1 MLNSKA
7 LGLALSVLAG
17 GVWFLMMG
25 FSLLSGMGE
34 RTVMALGS
42 YHPFF
47 SYSFGGLIIIV
58 IEHLIGGFIVG
69 VIFAKLYNRFVNR

>member
-17 GVWFLMMG
+17 GFWFLMMG
-25 FSLLSGMGE
+25 FSLLFGIGE
-34 RTVMALGS
+34 RTVMTLGS
-42 YHPFF
+42 YHPLF

-69 VIFAKLYNRFVNR
+69 VIFAKLYNRFANR